1 MRNNPQLHEYALD
14 PQVTAFSTTRHG
26 GCSQGTYA
34 SLNINPYCGD
44 EESHVFQ
51 NRQALCDRLAV
62 RNDRLFLPHQTHHT
76 EVVDITEDLLQ
87 VTSPDALPFLLEGKD
102 AITTNITDCC
112 IGVSTADCIPVLLY
126 DPQHHVAAAVHA
138 GWRGTV
144 ARIVEKSVLHMQQ
157 RYGSVPQRM
166 KAVIGPGISLE
177 SFEVGEEVY
186 AAFAEA
192 RFPMEKLARRFPAMR
207 KDEVGE
213 KWHIDLPACNQL
225 QLLSAGLPATQIL
238 SSGICTYQQSDDFFS
253 ARRLGIQSGRIFTG
267 IVLR

>member
-1 MRNNPQLHEYALD
+1 MSNTPQLHEYDLA

-44 EESHVFQ
+44 VESHVSQ
-51 NRQALCDRLAV
+51 NRQALCERLGV
-62 RNDRLFLPHQTHHT
+62 SNDRLFLPHQTHHT
-76 EVVDITEDLLQ
+76 EVVDITEDLLRT
-87 VTSPDALPFLLEGKD
+87 TSPDALPLLLEGRD

-144 ARIVEKSVLHMQQ
+144 ARIVEKTLLHMQQ
-157 RYGSVPQRM
+157 KYDSVPKRM
-166 KAVIGPGISLE
+166 TAVIGPGISLE

-186 AAFAEA
+186 AAFAHVS
-192 RFPMEKLARRFPAMR
+192 FPMEKLARRFPAMR
-207 KDEVGE
+207 TGEVGE
-213 KWHIDLPACNQL
+213 KWHIDLPACNRL
-225 QLLSAGLPATQIL
+225 QLLSAGLSPTQIL
-238 SSGICTYQQSDDFFS
+238 SSDICTYRQSDVFFS
-253 ARRLGIQSGRIFTG
+253 ARRLGVQSGRIFTG